1 LAEHG
6 RTPSDES
13 LNQVTDAISQC
24 YSAFKAHKQELDA
37 VWSQT
42 TSKDKD
48 ELVYVFLDL
57 LVRKYPT
64 EHSELRQYVR
74 CQEEAQLVEL
84 LETYKEVYLIGYM
97 LGKDWIPKS
106 SATVVL
112 LSHGEQVREY
122 IQSALEEAQSQAMA
136 FTEGLSEVVEK
147 GTQFALSGRE

>member
-1 LAEHG
+1 
-6 RTPSDES
+6 
-13 LNQVTDAISQC
+13 
-24 YSAFKAHKQELDA
+24 LDA

-57 LVRKYPT
+57 LVRKYPA
-64 EHSELRQYVR
+64 EHSELTQYVR

-112 LSHGEQVREY
+112 LSHGEQVREN
-122 IQSALEEAQSQAMA
+122 IHTALGETQSQAMA
-136 FTEGLSEVVEK
+136 FTEALVTIVEK
-147 GTQFALSGRE
+147 GTQLASG